1 MTTFDHKAMTIQLE
15 ESIIE
20 DQALIE
26 AGQEERKLINA
37 GIKEARERIATNQRL
52 LSALKGP
59 KTRAKKAEKPV
70 EPEVV
75 QHVPDVIPD
84 EPEVAPFKLD

>member
-1 MTTFDHKAMTIQLE
+1 MTTFDHKAMALQLE

-26 AGQEERKLINA
+26 AGQAERKLIND
-37 GIKEARERIATNQRL
+37 GIKDARERIATNQRL
-52 LSALKGP
+52 LSALQGP
-59 KTRAKKAEKPV
+59 KTRAKKAEKPA

-75 QHVPDVIPD
+75 EQIPDVIPD